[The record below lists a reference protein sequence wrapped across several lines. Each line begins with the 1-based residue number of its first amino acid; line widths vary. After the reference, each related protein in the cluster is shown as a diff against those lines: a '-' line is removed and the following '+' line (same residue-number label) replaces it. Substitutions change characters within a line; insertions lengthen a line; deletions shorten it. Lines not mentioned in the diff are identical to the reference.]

1 MTDLIQGIEDS
12 PWWVKA
18 VVVIGF
24 GSFVGISA
32 AAIMMGILN

>member
-1 MTDLIQGIEDS
+1 MTDLIHSIEDS

-24 GSFVGISA
+24 GTFIGIAA
-32 AAIMMGILN
+32 AAIMTGFIF